1 MMRQSAETPLSL
13 RRVTFRV
20 MGAVLSVL
28 TLAVF
33 SFLYLTIPGLLLRG
47 ENSYFEKQLSFIEKH
62 IDDMKRRAV
71 IAADNIS
78 VWNET
83 AEFAKGKN
91 IFFIEENWPNTTPL
105 EYLGYDFIIIRGAS
119 GENLYAEFHDRVK
132 DKITYEQHDFSDV
145 RYCGECSRK
154 EICGAWHIY

>member
-1 MMRQSAETPLSL
+1 MRQSAETPLSL

-33 SFLYLTIPGLLLRG
+33 SFLYLTIPGLLMRG

-83 AEFAKGKN
+83 AEFAKGK
-91 IFFIEENWPNTTPL
+91 IYFLLKKTGQIQHRLNTLDTIL
-105 EYLGYDFIIIRGAS
+105 
-119 GENLYAEFHDRVK
+119 
-132 DKITYEQHDFSDV
+132 
-145 RYCGECSRK
+145 
-154 EICGAWHIY
+154 

>member
-1 MMRQSAETPLSL
+1 MRQSAETPLSL

-91 IFFIEENWPNTTPL
+91 IFLLKKTGQIQHRLNTLDTIL
-105 EYLGYDFIIIRGAS
+105 
-119 GENLYAEFHDRVK
+119 
-132 DKITYEQHDFSDV
+132 
-145 RYCGECSRK
+145 
-154 EICGAWHIY
+154 